1 MTPNT
6 YGIRYLLEKLIPVK
20 EIGRKISKDIV
31 FAYPWASIKNELS
44 NLSGVNENLTLE
56 KIPRKYLIN
65 LIVVLFV
72 SENKNIEDLKQKVVE
87 TFLAHNLDASKVQQ
101 NFTEFIERCRQAINN
116 YEISKRKK
124 EKIYSDLYLSIVNK
138 KFL

>member
-1 MTPNT
+1 MTPNA

-31 FAYPWASIKNELS
+31 FAYPWASVKNELS

-65 LIVVLFV
+65 LIVALFV
-72 SENKNIEDLKQKVVE
+72 SENKNIEDLKQKVIE
-87 TFLAHNLDASKVQQ
+87 TFLAHNLDEGKVQQ
-101 NFTEFIERCRQAINN
+101 NFAEFIERR
-116 YEISKRKK
+116 R
-124 EKIYSDLYLSIVNK
+124 
-138 KFL
+138 